1 MTPAYP
7 TALIP
12 VQMPVVAIYAGGAI
26 SQAGLAALLRS
37 ELIDVV
43 MPEDEDEPDYPKP
56 IDVVLLTGDGV
67 APVLPANLSHR
78 HDDAPVLLLADRPL
92 SFEGLVQLGAHG
104 AVCRECT
111 ADRLTRAVH
120 ALAAGGGFFECHT
133 HVQEEAAPAPLS
145 DRERRVATEL
155 ARGSGI
161 EEIAA
166 TLCISPHTAR
176 THVRNIRRKLGARTS
191 TQAVAQAI
199 TLGLVALSP
208 Q

>member
-1 MTPAYP
+1 MSPL

-12 VQMPVVAIYAGGAI
+12 THTPVVAVYAGGAI

-37 ELIDVV
+37 ELIDVQT
-43 MPEDEDEPDYPKP
+43 PEDEDELAHRKP
-56 IDVVLLTGDGV
+56 VDVILLTGT
-67 APVLPANLSHR
+67 APAYNLPASVSQR
-78 HDDAPVLLLADRPL
+78 HHDAPVLLLTEEPL
-92 SFEGLVQLGAHG
+92 TFEALVQLGAHG

-111 ADRLTRAVH
+111 ADRLTRGVH
-120 ALAAGGGFFECHT
+120 ALAGGGGFFECHT
-133 HVQEEAAPAPLS
+133 HVHEPAPAPLS
-145 DRERRVATEL
+145 ERERRVATEL

-161 EEIAA
+161 PELAA

-191 TQAVAQAI
+191 TQAVARAI

-208 Q
+208 P

>member
-1 MTPAYP
+1 MTPSYP

-12 VQMPVVAIYAGGAI
+12 VQMPVVAVYAGGAI

-43 MPEDEDEPDYPKP
+43 TPEDPDEFERPKP
-56 IDVVLLTGDGV
+56 IDVVLLTAVVPDPDLPGD
-67 APVLPANLSHR
+67 LSRR
-78 HDDAPVLLLADRPL
+78 HEAPVLLLTDQPL
-92 SFEGLVQLGAHG
+92 TFESLVQLGGHG
-104 AVCRECT
+104 AICRECT
-111 ADRLTRAVH
+111 ADRLTRGVH
-120 ALAAGGGFFECHT
+120 ALATGGGFFECHT
-133 HVQEEAAPAPLS
+133 HVHEPAPAPLS
-145 DRERRVATEL
+145 ERERRVATEL
-155 ARGSGI
+155 ARGNGI
-161 EEIAA
+161 EEIAM

-191 TQAVAQAI
+191 TQAVARAI

>member
-1 MTPAYP
+1 
-7 TALIP
+7 
-12 VQMPVVAIYAGGAI
+12 MPVVAVYAGGAI

-43 MPEDEDEPDYPKP
+43 MPEDEEQPEHSKP
-56 IDVVLLTGDGV
+56 VDVVLLTCVTPD
-67 APVLPANLSHR
+67 PDLPATLADR
-78 HDDAPVLLLADRPL
+78 HDAPVLLLTDRPL
-92 SFEGLVQLGAHG
+92 TFESLVQVGGHG
-104 AVCRECT
+104 AICRECT
-111 ADRLTRAVH
+111 ADRLTRGVH
-120 ALAAGGGFFECHT
+120 ALAEGGGFFECHT
-133 HVQEEAAPAPLS
+133 HIAPEPAPAPLS

-161 EEIAA
+161 EEIAM

-191 TQAVAQAI
+191 TQAVARAI

-208 Q
+208 P